1 MRWRAGAML
10 AVAVIVAVALGASG
24 GRSVASGRASCE
36 QKRPERGRLDKVGLV
51 FDVGGR
57 GDRSFNDAS
66 AAGVERAQKK
76 LGFVVK
82 ELSPAAGGQDRGQQV
97 ELLAGCGF
105 SPIITVGFAFAT
117 ELAKS
122 APRFPN
128 TQFVQVDAVVDLP
141 NVTSLVFAEEQGSF
155 LVGVVAAERAKS
167 GVVGF
172 VGGAE
177 FPLIKKFEAGFEAGA
192 KAAKPNIKVLSTYIA
207 QDPSGFSA
215 PDKGRAAAEGLL
227 DKGADVV
234 FHAAGQSGKGVFE
247 AARDRHKLA
256 IGVDSDQYQSIGD
269 PSLQP
274 VIITSMVKRVDVAV
288 EDALTQAAQGRLK
301 GGAVVYDLKKNGV
314 GYSTSG
320 GFIDDL
326 VPTLEKYKR
335 RIIDGEIKVPTTP
348 SR

>member
-1 MRWRAGAML
+1 MRWRAIAL
-10 AVAVIVAVALGASG
+10 AAVAVIAAVALGASG
-24 GRSVASGRASCE
+24 GRSVASGKASCE
-36 QKRPERGRLDKVGLV
+36 QKRPEQGRLDKVGLV

-76 LGFVVK
+76 LGFAVK

-97 ELLAGCGF
+97 ELLASCGF
-105 SPIITVGFAFAT
+105 SPIITVGFAFST
-117 ELAKS
+117 EVAKI
-122 APRFPN
+122 APRFPA
-128 TQFVQVDAVVDLP
+128 TRFVQIDAVVDQP
-141 NVTSLVFAEEQGSF
+141 NVTSLVFAEHEGSF
-155 LVGVVAAERAKS
+155 LMGVVAARKS
-167 GVVGF
+167 KTGVVGF

-177 FPLIKKFEAGFEAGA
+177 FPLIQKFEAGFTAGA
-192 KAAKPNIKVLSTYIA
+192 KTTRPDIKVLATYIA

-215 PDKGRAAAEGLL
+215 PDKGRAAAEGLF

-247 AARDRHKLA
+247 AARARGKHA

-274 VIITSMVKRVDVAV
+274 VILTSMVKRVDVAV
-288 EDALTQAAQGRLK
+288 EDALTQAAKGQLK
-301 GGAVVYDLKKNGV
+301 GGTVVYDLARNGV
-314 GYSTSG
+314 GYATSG

-326 VPTLEKYKR
+326 VPTLEQYKR
-335 RIIDGEIKVPTTP
+335 QIIAGQIKVPTSP
-348 SR
+348 Q

>member
-1 MRWRAGAML
+1 MRWRVVAMV
-10 AVAVIVAVALGASG
+10 AVAVIVALALGASG
-24 GRSVASGRASCE
+24 GKPVASGRASCE
-36 QKRPERGRLDKVGLV
+36 QKSPERGRLEKVGLV

-66 AAGVERAQKK
+66 AAGVERAEQS

-97 ELLAGCGF
+97 ELLASCGF
-105 SPIITVGFAFAT
+105 SPIITVGFAFST
-117 ELAKS
+117 ELAKI

-128 TQFVQVDAVVDLP
+128 TQFIQVDAVVELP

-155 LVGVVAAERAKS
+155 LVGLAAAEKARS

-177 FPLIKKFEAGFEAGA
+177 FPLIKKFEAGFQAGA
-192 KAAKPNIKVLSTYIA
+192 KAAKPDVKVLSTYIA
-207 QDPSGFSA
+207 QDPSGFTA
-215 PDKGRAAAEGLL
+215 PDKGRAAAEGLF
-227 DKGADVV
+227 DKDADVV

-247 AARDRHKLA
+247 AARDRGRLA

-288 EDALTQAAQGRLK
+288 EDALVQASKGQLE
-301 GGAVVYDLKKNGV
+301 GGAVVYDLAKDGV
-314 GYSTSG
+314 GYSVSG
-320 GFIDDL
+320 GFIEDL
-326 VPTLEKYKR
+326 VPTLEKYKQ
-335 RIIDGEIKVPTTP
+335 RIIDGELKVPTTP
-348 SR
+348 Q